1 MMSESGLSI
10 APLLPRASADSSL
23 RPSVSSDSGH
33 TRPIL
38 LPNPQDVVRLPP
50 VQSLPQRS
58 KPRVRI
64 SQSVDGHS
72 LSTATLEQQ
81 QKALLIR
88 RNRKLGQVLGVSLP
102 ESDVGQYVVE
112 PSVASTTVLTKV
124 EASWPENRGPEWSR
138 DDCVPHLADEED
150 HEDRMPRRTK
160 SKLRRPIEAVKVPE
174 NLQVYVSRETSVT
187 ETVAPATHNPLDS
200 APSSPPST
208 PPQTREEAI
217 RARRRAQL
225 AKLQRI
231 LGSPISPRLV
241 LAPDDDVPTCGPV
254 RSPSETSLGSPRLPL
269 RERVKSFVI
278 PSPIYAMSE
287 TERRLARKR
296 ASKLEHLFGDA
307 PPTEMIFPPVKHE
320 AAHKHAL
327 DKIREGAPT
336 VGVAMGVPGI
346 EENRMFISTS
356 PAAAVYH
363 TPEETFEGYR
373 HSLLGLMNLIEH
385 DQVRLAAI
393 VDQLEPQLYTLHIQS
408 SLALQMGRHPRP
420 GLGHPGQQQRPA
432 RTNQASGPR
441 QSHHG
446 DVVLNPGPTTL
457 QRRSS
462 APPLPSFSRANGAPD
477 AKGTPAN
484 GAASSHGHG
493 PRASVHTHDPG
504 HGRQGKGHTPHA
516 SVSSTHERHER
527 PSLQSQRG
535 HADPFSEYLRSQSA
549 ESRLDIS
556 APHEREASSA
566 TNSTVRAAPS
576 SLGHG
581 GHEKDKEVLK
591 DNPREKKGPYGTH
604 ATSPRMLS
612 GFFGKPKQAKGH
624 VPHGSV
630 SVMNLSRIPQQAHP
644 AHAAHPPHAPH
655 QPHQHHPQ
663 HPQPHHQRETTQ
675 EKEKDDSPPATA
687 RAKRGRKFSKLFSS
701 HPKPPPQPM
710 ILRPNPFY
718 IRRQTL
724 DGVLAE
730 LRRSFLLDLD
740 HGRLRPHDA
749 HILHDMLELLNHMR
763 AGSPW
768 AELEDSEW

>member
-1 MMSESGLSI
+1 MSESGLSI
-10 APLLPRASADSSL
+10 APLLPRSSADSQA
-23 RPSVSSDSGH
+23 RPSVSFDSER

-38 LPNPQDVVRLPP
+38 LPNPKEVVRLPQ
-50 VQSLPQRS
+50 VHHLPPRS

-72 LSTATLEQQ
+72 LSTSTLEQQ

-124 EASWPENRGPEWSR
+124 EAAWPENRGPEWSQ
-138 DDCVPHLADEED
+138 DDCVPHLADDED
-150 HEDRMPRRTK
+150 RGDRMPRRTK
-160 SKLRRPIEAVKVPE
+160 SKLRRPVETVKLPE

-187 ETVAPATHNPLDS
+187 ETVAPASQSNPLDS
-200 APSSPPST
+200 APSSPPTT
-208 PPQTREEAI
+208 PHQTREEAI

-241 LAPDDDVPTCGPV
+241 LAPEDDVPTCGPV

-307 PPTEMIFPPVKHE
+307 PPTEMIFPPAKHDN
-320 AAHKHAL
+320 AHKHPL
-327 DKIREGAPT
+327 DKIREGAPAN
-336 VGVAMGVPGI
+336 GAAMGVPGI
-346 EENRMFISTS
+346 EENCMFISTS
-356 PAAAVYH
+356 SAAAVYH

-373 HSLLGLMNLIEH
+373 HSLLGLMHLIEH
-385 DQVRLAAI
+385 DQIRLAHI
-393 VDQLEPQLYTLHIQS
+393 VDQLEPQLYNLHIQS
-408 SLALQMGRHPRP
+408 SLALQMPRHP
-420 GLGHPGQQQRPA
+420 GHPGR
-432 RTNQASGPR
+432 PR
-441 QSHHG
+441 QPGHLAYPNANHARHPGHLRGGQS
-446 DVVLNPGPTTL
+446 DNVVLNPNPAGL

-462 APPLPSFSRANGAPD
+462 APPLPNFSRMNGAPGAKNPAQGASTANGAG
-477 AKGTPAN
+477 ASTP
-484 GAASSHGHG
+484 
-493 PRASVHTHDPG
+493 VHNLP
-504 HGRQGKGHTPHA
+504 QGKGHTPHA
-516 SVSSTHERHER
+516 SVSSTRDEPR
-527 PSLQSQRG
+527 PSLQLQRSS
-535 HADPFSEYLRSQSA
+535 HADPFSEYLKTQSRWDL
-549 ESRLDIS
+549 SVP
-556 APHEREASSA
+556 PHEREASSA
-566 TNSTVRAAPS
+566 TNSTVRGAPAS
-576 SLGHG
+576 SQGH
-581 GHEKDKEVLK
+581 GHEKKKEVLK
-591 DNPREKKGPYGTH
+591 DSPKEKRHTGPYGGH
-604 ATSPRMLS
+604 SGHSPRKLS
-612 GFFGKPKQAKGH
+612 GFFGKPKTPTARNH
-624 VPHGSV
+624 VANGSM
-630 SVMNLSRIPQQAHP
+630 SVMNLSRPQSGY
-644 AHAAHPPHAPH
+644 APH
-655 QPHQHHPQ
+655 
-663 HPQPHHQRETTQ
+663 PHHSREQTTNV
-675 EKEKDDSPPATA
+675 EKDDSFPGTA
-687 RAKRGRKFSKLFSS
+687 KKRGRKFSKLFSG
-701 HPKPPPQPM
+701 HPKPPQQPM